1 MTFREPFCQN
11 GDVTNDRARPHRDGR
26 SLSLPNQP
34 EYMMPR
40 TTLKWAASLA
50 IAFTLLSSIPSQAER
65 EDLGNGFLHH
75 GVATP
80 VSNHRGTVATVDG
93 DGKNIALV
101 WLFDHRGGY
110 ALLHIDAE
118 TGEAEE
124 YPMPFPPGGDCP
136 YASILSSDNKYYTHF
151 NSYFT
156 VFDPVKRAFT
166 FHQKT
171 APQMA
176 MGMTEDDEGVIWSV
190 TYPNSGVVA
199 FDPKTQTLTDYGHV
213 YAQNWKQYQRYVA
226 ADDAGWVYFGIGS
239 TASQVIAFDP
249 KTATAT
255 PLVPESERVKGTG
268 YVVRDMDG
276 KVYGHSGSDEH
287 WYAYYEGKATAIDK
301 PTVNKKPII
310 ASSQGLFH
318 DQFPDGKILKVCDT
332 VNRTIEVEDPANGTI
347 VKHAFDYTSEGA
359 HIMGIATAPDGT
371 LAGGTAFP
379 MRTFQYNPTTDAWTN
394 RATYGQWNTVA
405 RQGDRFFIGG
415 YGGGF
420 LLEWDPAKEWKQTRK
435 NKPRK
440 NPQFLTD
447 VTPTI
452 HRPHDLLA
460 HPNGKVV
467 ILAGT
472 PGYGYTGGGL
482 LFWDRESGERTL
494 VEHTELIPE
503 HSTMSLAA
511 LPGNLIVGGTTTG
524 AGTGGEVKATLAEL
538 YLLDL
543 ATHAITWHAPILP
556 DVNNYTDLYA
566 TDSGLVYG
574 VADQRRFFAFD
585 PATKEILLQFDM
597 EETLGRTISH
607 QGPRVFVPGPDGALY
622 MLFRKGVAQVNLET
636 HAITMLAE
644 SPVPIGPGGDYHDGR
659 IYFGSGS
666 HLYSYAVPGN
676 SP

>member
-1 MTFREPFCQN
+1 MYLIIR
-11 GDVTNDRARPHRDGR
+11 
-26 SLSLPNQP
+26 
-34 EYMMPR
+34 
-40 TTLKWAASLA
+40 KWAVGLA
-50 IAFTLLSSIPSQAER
+50 LTFALLAPMGAQAER

-93 DGKNIALV
+93 DGKNVVLL

-110 ALLHIDAE
+110 ALLLIDAE
-118 TGEAEE
+118 TGKAEE

-136 YASILSSDNKYYTHF
+136 YASILSSDNKFYTHF

-171 APQMA
+171 TPQMA
-176 MGMTEDDEGVIWSV
+176 MGMTEDDAGKIWSV
-190 TYPNSGVVA
+190 TYPNSGVAA
-199 FDPKTQTLTDYGHV
+199 FDPKTQTLTDYGAV
-213 YAQNWKQYQRYVA
+213 YGQNWKQYQRHVA
-226 ADDAGWVYFGIGS
+226 ADDAGWIYFGIGS

-255 PLVPESERVKGTG
+255 PLVPEEERVKGAG
-268 YVVRDMDG
+268 YVVRDVDG

-287 WYAYYEGKATAIDK
+287 WYTYYEGNATAIEK
-301 PTVNKKPII
+301 PTVNAKPII
-310 ASSQGLFH
+310 TSSQGLFH
-318 DQFPDGKILKVCDT
+318 KTFPDGKILKVCDT
-332 VNRTIEVEDPANGTI
+332 VTRTLEVEDPSTGTI
-347 VKHAFDYTSEGA
+347 AKHTFDYTSEGA

-379 MRTFQYNPTTDAWTN
+379 MRFFQYDPAKDEWVN
-394 RATYGQWNTVA
+394 RPTYGQWNTVA

-420 LLEWDPAKEWKQTRK
+420 LLEWNPAKDWVETQK

-447 VTPTI
+447 CTPTI

-482 LFWDRESGERTL
+482 LFWNRETSERTL
-494 VEHTELIPE
+494 IEHTELIPE
-503 HSTMSLAA
+503 QSTLSLAA
-511 LPGNLIVGGTTTG
+511 LPGNQIVGGTTTG
-524 AGTGGEVKATLAEL
+524 AGTGGEKKATLAEL

-543 ATHAITWHAPILP
+543 GTHAITWHAPILP
-556 DVNNYTDLYA
+556 EVNNYTDLYA
-566 TDSGLVYG
+566 TESGIVYG
-574 VADQRRFFAFD
+574 VADQRHFFVFD
-585 PATKEILLQFDM
+585 PATKELIHQFDM
-597 EETLGRTISH
+597 EATLGSTISH
-607 QGPRVFVPGPDGALY
+607 QGPRVFVPGPDGELY

-636 HAITMLAE
+636 HEITLLAE

-666 HLYSYAVPGN
+666 HLYSYAVPV
-676 SP
+676 SKK